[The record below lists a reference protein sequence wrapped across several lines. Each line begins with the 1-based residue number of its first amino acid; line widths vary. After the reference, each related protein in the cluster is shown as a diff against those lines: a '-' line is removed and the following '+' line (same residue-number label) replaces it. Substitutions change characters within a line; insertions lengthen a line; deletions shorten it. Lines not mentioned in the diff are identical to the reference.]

1 MDKKEIGAAARE
13 EYKQFKKSQKS
24 LYGLKFQNFTDHIY
38 TDLFRYKIPKKNPL
52 SIFLEF

>member
-1 MDKKEIGAAARE
+1 MDKEIGAAARE
-13 EYKQFKKSQKS
+13 GYKQFKKSQKS